1 MKKLKSIISM
11 SMVAVLITSS
21 FTFSASAVTINKDGF
36 SFQLD
41 AYNKTASLVDYS
53 SLEFETT
60 ITIPSSVNG
69 YEVVEVADS
78 AFYDYDNANY
88 IVMPYTV
95 ESIGNYAF
103 QNCSSLIGV
112 SVPYSVTSM
121 GNYAYY
127 ACSSIKKAYVSAQI
141 EKLPDNTFNA
151 CSSLEYVSLGST
163 IKKIGFAA
171 FRDCSSLKTINL
183 DGITEIGEVAFYNS
197 GLTTVTI
204 PETVTEIT
212 RLSFANCSALETVT
226 IPETV
231 TSISLDA
238 FKNSS
243 NLTIVGYEGSYAQQ
257 YATENNIPFVALP
270 EYENGDVNLDGTVSV
285 DDVTFLQMH
294 IARYDNF
301 VSDDSY
307 KVADFDGN
315 GTIDIN
321 DVTMIQL
328 YLAGYV
334 V

>member
-1 MKKLKSIISM
+1 MSYNENGGGYMKNNAKKHDLIKIAGI
-11 SMVAVLITSS
+11 MVL
-21 FTFSASAVTINKDGF
+21 
-36 SFQLD
+36 L
-41 AYNKTASLVDYS
+41 TALLTWV
-53 SLEFETT
+53 
-60 ITIPSSVNG
+60 IPQS
-69 YEVVEVADS
+69 Y
-78 AFYDYDNANY
+78 
-88 IVMPYTV
+88 
-95 ESIGNYAF
+95 F
-103 QNCSSLIGV
+103 QNGTL
-112 SVPYSVTSM
+112 
-121 GNYAYY
+121 
-127 ACSSIKKAYVSAQI
+127 
-141 EKLPDNTFNA
+141 
-151 CSSLEYVSLGST
+151 
-163 IKKIGFAA
+163 
-171 FRDCSSLKTINL
+171 
-183 DGITEIGEVAFYNS
+183 
-197 GLTTVTI
+197 
-204 PETVTEIT
+204 TVTEIT

-257 YATENNIPFVALP
+257 YATENNIPFVAFP
-270 EYENGDVNLDGTVSV
+270 EYENGDVNLDGTLSV